1 MQKNK
6 DSPSKSDG
14 QDGEENIQ
22 NLMYYNLHSNF
33 KNSEVLEEHRKQCE
47 AEGKYVGKF
56 NSIRNRIR
64 MGIPN
69 LNIFKISILL
79 NIE

>member
-22 NLMYYNLHSNF
+22 NLMYNYSHFHS
-33 KNSEVLEEHRKQCE
+33 
-47 AEGKYVGKF
+47 
-56 NSIRNRIR
+56 
-64 MGIPN
+64 IP
-69 LNIFKISILL
+69 
-79 NIE
+79 